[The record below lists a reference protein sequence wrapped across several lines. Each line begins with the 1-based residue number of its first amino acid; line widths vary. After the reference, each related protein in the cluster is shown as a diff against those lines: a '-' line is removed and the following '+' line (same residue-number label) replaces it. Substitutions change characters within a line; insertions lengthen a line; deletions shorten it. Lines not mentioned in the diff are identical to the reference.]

1 MNLKK
6 SLIAIAFA
14 AAAMIAPDC
23 RAISLDEFV
32 TSFTALN
39 EVKSEDIGIDKLTF
53 SIPGMETAVLH
64 RLDSG
69 AGGDIASARNL
80 VGTVDGKYHITT
92 VKGDKVDSHVYG
104 DASTDPASL
113 VIVFDNR
120 GDKITVI
127 KATGSPDMIDLVKMD
142 VESRK

>member
-1 MNLKK
+1 MNVRK

-14 AAAMIAPDC
+14 AAAIIAPDC
-23 RAISLDEFV
+23 SAIGLDEFI
-32 TSFTALN
+32 TSFIALK
-39 EVKSEDIGIDKLTF
+39 EVKTEDIGIDQLNF

-69 AGGDIASARNL
+69 AEIATARNL

>member
-1 MNLKK
+1 MNVRK

-14 AAAMIAPDC
+14 AAGIIVPDC
-23 RAISLDEFV
+23 RAIGLDEFV
-32 TSFTALN
+32 TSFTALK
-39 EVKSEDIGIDKLTF
+39 EVTTEDIGIDQLNF

-64 RLDSG
+64 RLDKASG
-69 AGGDIASARNL
+69 QELATARNL
-80 VGTVDGKYHITT
+80 VSTVDGKYHITT
-92 VKGDKVDSHVYG
+92 VKGDKVDSRVYG

-127 KATGSPDMIDLVKMD
+127 RATGSPDMIDLVKMD